1 VAFRRFL
8 FHFQTDGLTMP
19 DANMA
24 RPRRSAAPREP
35 EQSRLSQLISGLV
48 LLAVMLLLFVLSGFR
63 G

>member
-1 VAFRRFL
+1 
-8 FHFQTDGLTMP
+8 MP
-19 DANMA
+19 NANMA
-24 RPRRSAAPREP
+24 RPRRDPAPREP